1 MSVCATSTKIGLKI
15 SSHQKIVKNR
25 ELRTSRAFANFTS
38 GKFTFRRFQQGIYVW
53 GAGFVFPVRNSS
65 EYSLVHVHIGVT
77 SYHRYGRE
85 KIDKRVSFKFFSNYG
100 PIKHA
105 LVSIL
110 MGIFMVFRAE
120 MYVLEG
126 GNYF

>member
-1 MSVCATSTKIGLKI
+1 MNPAPPTCIPCRKEEEK
-15 SSHQKIVKNR
+15 SSLSSIFLRDECVRNIDKNWSKDFVTPEIAKNL

-77 SYHRYGRE
+77 SYRRYGSE
-85 KIDKRVSFKFFSNYG
+85 KIDKHVPFNVLR
-100 PIKHA
+100 I
-105 LVSIL
+105 
-110 MGIFMVFRAE
+110 MVP
-120 MYVLEG
+120 
-126 GNYF
+126 